1 MTARVTFW
9 GVRGSIPCPEPDFMD
24 YGGHT
29 SCVSVELG
37 EDLLILDAGS
47 GLQKLGRSDLVK
59 RYRTIHILL
68 SHAHLDHIMGLP
80 FFAPLY
86 DPAYTVHFYARPAT
100 GETVDGLLKKML
112 TPPFSPVTTET
123 FRATLHFHAFGE
135 GESVRVRNH
144 TIATHPLNH
153 PGGSTGYRIPT
164 ETGSLCYITDTEH
177 TVGETDEHLV
187 GFIKNSD
194 CLIYDSMFCDTQF
207 TPYIGW
213 GHSTWQEGVRLQE
226 KAGVKT
232 FFLFH
237 YSPDAIDDH
246 LKTLEATLEK
256 TWGHHVRLAKE
267 GACLYV

>member
-1 MTARVTFW
+1 MSARVTFW
-9 GVRGSIPCPEPDFMD
+9 GVRGSIPCPEPAFMD

-47 GLQKLGRSDLVK
+47 GLQKMGRSDLVK
-59 RYRTIHILL
+59 RHKTLYLLL

-86 DPAYTVHFYARPAT
+86 DPSYTVHIYASPAL
-100 GETVDGLLKKML
+100 GETVDGVLQKML

-123 FRATLHFHAFGE
+123 FRATLHFHPFGA
-135 GESVRVRNH
+135 GEAVNIGQH
-144 TIATHPLNH
+144 TIATYPLNH

-177 TVGETDEHLV
+177 TVGKTDEGLV
-187 GFIKNSD
+187 RFIQNSD
-194 CLIYDSMFCDTQF
+194 CLIYDSMFCDTNF

-213 GHSTWQEGVRLQE
+213 GHSTWQEGVRLKD
-226 KAGVKT
+226 KANIKT

-237 YSPDAIDDH
+237 YSPDAVDGD
-246 LKTLEATLEK
+246 LRDLEMRLE
-256 TWGHHVRLAKE
+256 TCHGQNVRLAKE
-267 GACLYV
+267 GTCVYV